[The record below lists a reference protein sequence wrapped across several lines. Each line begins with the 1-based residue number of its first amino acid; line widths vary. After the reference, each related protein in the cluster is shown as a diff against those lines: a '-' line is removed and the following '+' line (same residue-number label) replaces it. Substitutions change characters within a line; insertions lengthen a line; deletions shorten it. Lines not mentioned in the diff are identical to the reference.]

1 MLTNDVRVTKADGG
15 NAEYDDRPKHLGT
28 DIVLQRFEGEIDG
41 DDRCAKCWS
50 STKLA
55 QSIWADMK
63 DIARI
68 NRQQRGSAREQHS
81 EQI

>member
-15 NAEYDDRPKHLGT
+15 NPEHDDRPQHLGA
-28 DIVLQRFEGEIDG
+28 DIMLQWFEGEVDG
-41 DDRCAKCWS
+41 DNRRAKCWS

-55 QSIWADMK
+55 QSIRADMK